1 MNDSE
6 IKSGGADDFTE
17 GLTESLMVIK
27 GLGVCIASG
36 EFYSNVRPPA
46 ALNAWLK
53 YKNEQ
58 WKTDSRFYS

>member
-46 ALNAWLK
+46 ALNA
-53 YKNEQ
+53 
-58 WKTDSRFYS
+58 